1 MARATRLTTST
12 NRVRMKAPA
21 QASECQ
27 LSYGLIAYWKI
38 TTGTLAIGAM
48 TSVVQYWLL
57 SAVNSSGAV
66 SPEIREIGRAHVWTP
81 VTNAPLLCRLLL
93 EKKKLITNP
102 STQELDQT

>member
-38 TTGTLAIGAM
+38 TTGTLAIGAR

-66 SPEIREIGRAHVWTP
+66 SPEMRASASRSEERRVGQEGVST
-81 VTNAPLLCRLLL
+81 CRSRGSPSH
-93 EKKKLITNP
+93 EKKKNRKTVK
-102 STQELDQT
+102 EL

>member
-1 MARATRLTTST
+1 M
-12 NRVRMKAPA
+12 MKAPA

-38 TTGTLAIGAM
+38 TTGTLAIGAR

-66 SPEIREIGRAHVWTP
+66 SPEMRASARRMP
-81 VTNAPLLCRLLL
+81 VTMPGLAERYRTCTFTRTAQGHVGK
-93 EKKKLITNP
+93 ECV
-102 STQELDQT
+102 STCGYRGSPDH